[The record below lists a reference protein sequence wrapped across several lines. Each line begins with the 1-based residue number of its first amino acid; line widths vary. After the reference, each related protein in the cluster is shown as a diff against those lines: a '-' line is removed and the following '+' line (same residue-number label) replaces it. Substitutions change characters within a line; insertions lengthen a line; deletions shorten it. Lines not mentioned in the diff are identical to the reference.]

1 MRTEAHPVDR
11 AEGTAS
17 VEALQRRIRVAL
29 GKEPGDCL
37 LSGGQVVNV
46 FTGRI
51 EPANVV
57 LADGWIAGV
66 GPYEWTARE
75 TIDVRGRAVL
85 PGLIDSHMHLE
96 STLLTPAELARLI
109 VPHGTTAAISDS
121 HEVGNVLGVP
131 GIELLI
137 AASKGLPLD
146 LFFTASSC
154 VPAASWEDAGA
165 VLGPEEVRHLLAHP
179 RVLGLAEMMDVPA
192 VLRGD
197 AAALAKVQAARACGR
212 VVDGHA
218 PALCGRDL
226 MAYIAAGI
234 RSDHESATVAEARAK
249 AAWGMLVQVREGSIA
264 RNLDALLPLLT
275 AGELGDDWTLV
286 TDDILPVDLR
296 GHGHLDALLRR
307 VTAAGVPPAV
317 AVRHASL
324 TPARHYGLNDRGA
337 VAPGYRADLVVVD
350 DLHNFCPQI
359 VLKNGALVARA
370 GAFVGDLPARSL
382 SCANTIH
389 LPPLDESAFQLR
401 LSSDRR
407 DAGPTAA
414 VIRIQ
419 PGLLATRIEKQ
430 QTACAAG
437 TWRWDAA
444 RDVLLIAS
452 IERHKAL
459 GRVGLGLV
467 AGFGVTRP
475 GALGSSVAHDSHNL
489 LIAGTNSR
497 DMLACA
503 RALSESGGGF
513 VVASEGE
520 IRARLPLPLAGLL
533 SLESADTVC
542 RQLEAVENAAR
553 VLGCSLPCP
562 FGVLSFLALSVIP
575 ELRITDQGLWDVL
588 GQRFI
593 SP

>member
-1 MRTEAHPVDR
+1 MRMESCPP
-11 AEGTAS
+11 S
-17 VEALQRRIRVAL
+17 VETLQRRIRVAL
-29 GKEPGDCL
+29 GKEPGDRL
-37 LSGGQVVNV
+37 MAGGQVVNV

-51 EPANVV
+51 EPANIIV
-57 LADGWIAGV
+57 ADGWIAGV

-75 TIDVRGRAVL
+75 TIEVRGRAVL

-96 STLLTPAELARLI
+96 STLLTPAEMTRLI
-109 VPHGTTAAISDS
+109 VPHGTTATISDS

-131 GIELLI
+131 GIELLM
-137 AASKGLPLD
+137 AASEGLPFD
-146 LFFTASSC
+146 LFFVASSC

-165 VLGPEEVRHLLAHP
+165 VLGPAEVRQLLAHP

-192 VLRGD
+192 ILRGD
-197 AAALAKVQAARACGR
+197 TGAIEKVQAALSCGR

-218 PALCGRDL
+218 PAMCGRNL

-234 RSDHESATVAEARAK
+234 RSDHESGTIEEARAK

-264 RNLDALLPLLT
+264 RNLDALLPLLV

-296 GHGHLDALLRR
+296 AQGHLDALLRR
-307 VTAAGVPPAV
+307 VVSAGVPPAV

-324 TPARHYGLNDRGA
+324 TPARHYGLSDRGA

-350 DLHNFCPQI
+350 DLRDFHPRF
-359 VLKNGALVARA
+359 VLKNGEVVARD
-370 GAFVGDLPARSL
+370 GEFVGDLPACSL
-382 SCANTIH
+382 PCNNTIH

-401 LSSDRR
+401 LSSA
-407 DAGPTAA
+407 DAP

-419 PGLLATRIEKQ
+419 PGLLVTRSERQ
-430 QTACAAG
+430 QVACESG
-437 TWRWDAA
+437 VWRWDPA

-459 GRVGLGLV
+459 GRIGLGLV
-467 AGFGVTRP
+467 AGFGVKRP
-475 GALGSSVAHDSHNL
+475 GALGSSVAHDSHNI
-489 LIAGTNSR
+489 LIAGTNLR

-503 RALSESGGGF
+503 RALGESGGGF

-520 IRARLPLPLAGLL
+520 IRARLPLPFAGLL
-533 SLESADTVC
+533 SLDPADTVC
-542 RQLEAVENAAR
+542 RQLEEVERAAQM
-553 VLGCSLPCP
+553 LGCSVPCP
-562 FGVLSFLALSVIP
+562 FGLLSFLALSVIP
-575 ELRITDQGLWDVL
+575 ELRITDQGVWDVL
-588 GQRFI
+588 KQQFV
-593 SP
+593 PM